1 MNFIIPKFEDVVVR
15 EWRRNDFTG
24 DDELT
29 ITFVARRRQVVP
41 LYASNDNIIES
52 IEKDAVERL
61 RREVL
66 KSTRDTCRNVHE
78 PPDGETFWP
87 APHFRCSKCG
97 KAHVSMDY
105 VFFCPNCG
113 AEVIDGD

>member
-1 MNFIIPKFEDVVVR
+1 MNLIPKFEDAVIR
-15 EWRRNDFTG
+15 DWQRNDLTG
-24 DDELT
+24 NDELT
-29 ITFVARRRQVVP
+29 ITFLARRRRAVP
-41 LYASNDNIIES
+41 FYAPNDNVIEN
-52 IEKDAVERL
+52 IEKDTVESL
-61 RREVL
+61 RRDVL
-66 KSTRDTCRNVHE
+66 ESARDTCRNVHE

-97 KAHVSMDY
+97 KAHVSVDY